1 MSTDTGTTIRVS
13 RLINADADTVFR
25 AWTEADQLKQW
36 SCPES
41 ATIADAQV
49 DLSVGGRY
57 RIRMHGAEGQVHTA
71 VGTYR
76 EIAPPRR
83 LVYTW
88 DWEEEDS
95 RIGETLVTVEFT
107 DLGETTD
114 VVLTHEL
121 FPNAEAKADHEQG
134 WTSCLNRL
142 EQLFGGAS

>member
-13 RLINADADTVFR
+13 RLINADPATVFR

-41 ATIADAQV
+41 ATVADAQV

-57 RIRMHGAEGQVHTA
+57 RIRMHGAQGNVHTA

-76 EIAPPRR
+76 EITPPRR

-121 FPNAEAKADHEQG
+121 FPTTEAKASHEQG

-142 EQLFGGAS
+142 EQLFGGVS

>member
-1 MSTDTGTTIRVS
+1 MSTDTGTFLRVS
-13 RLINADADTVFR
+13 RLINADPNTVFR

-41 ATIADAQV
+41 ATVEHAEV
-49 DLSVGGRY
+49 DLRVGGKY
-57 RIRMHGAEGQVHTA
+57 RLRMRGAAGLVHTV

-76 EIAPPRR
+76 EITPPRR

-88 DWEEEDS
+88 DWEEADS
-95 RIGETLVTVEFT
+95 RVGETLVRVEFT
-107 DLGETTD
+107 DLGGTTE

-121 FPNAEAKADHEQG
+121 FPTGEAKASHEQG

-142 EQLFGGAS
+142 EQLFGATS

>member
-13 RLINADADTVFR
+13 RLINADPKTVFR
-25 AWTEADQLKQW
+25 AWTEPDQLKQW

-49 DLSVGGRY
+49 DLSVGGQY
-57 RIRMHGAEGQVHTA
+57 RIRMHGTEGQVHTA

-76 EIAPPRR
+76 EITPPRR

-121 FPNAEAKADHEQG
+121 FPNAEAKASHEQG
-134 WTSCLNRL
+134 WASCLNRL
-142 EQLFGGAS
+142 EQLFGGVS